1 MSNPTITDA
10 ESAEKWPTSAETSFV
25 AWPISVM
32 AGAEWNLLDST
43 GVRVADCG
51 HDLDGS
57 ARDYD
62 AGVRIARAIVAMIRN
77 LKVKADTLD
86 VVSVERDVLREKCEK
101 QKAALEA
108 VVRESCGRVHCF
120 HCQIKSGG
128 ECDCS
133 VGLARDALAGEFV
146 PDHRTEQ
153 IRKLREGIE
162 AALGEMPNG
171 LLAKWQRDKVEST
184 LRAALAIGGGA

>member
-1 MSNPTITDA
+1 MSNPNITDA
-10 ESAEKWPTSAETSFV
+10 MYAESAKKYNIPAGPHVSGTCRSHDKKRDGVQQVW
-25 AWPISVM
+25 IDDCDM
-32 AGAEWNLLDST
+32 ACELPKFADPSQAVSLAKQYALLP
-43 GVRVADCG
+43 A
-51 HDLDGS
+51 
-57 ARDYD
+57 
-62 AGVRIARAIVAMIRN
+62 
-77 LKVKADTLD
+77 TLI
-86 VVSVERDVLREKCEK
+86 ERDALREKCEK

-108 VVRESCGRVHCF
+108 VVRESCGRVHGF

-133 VGLARDALAGEFV
+133 VGLARDALDGEFV
-146 PDHRTEQ
+146 PDPRDEQ